1 MISDSTPM
9 CDEPLYCSVCGAE
22 DWDCEHTPGSPGEYC
37 EIDGVIHT
45 PENPCPFD
53 AREEVDHE
61 LP

>member
-1 MISDSTPM
+1 M